1 MKNILKFELSANGV
15 FSALPYLALWLLGV
29 ASGYTSDWLRQRR
42 VMSTTAVRKLFNTL
56 GNAVPAVAL
65 IAVGY
70 VGCDWVAA
78 VALLTVATGFSG
90 FTQSSFQVNSL
101 DLSPAF
107 ASIVYGF
114 SNTFANV
121 PGIVSPYSVGLITA
135 GSNGQT
141 IENWRIIFYFW
152 RGAAF
157 YDDCVWDFR
166 LGWGAGMELFW
177 SPRAGGNT
185 VVNAKITT
193 TIRNLH
199 SSRIHRHCVILQWI
213 IRNWSVPGVGRF
225 FSSEI

>member
-1 MKNILKFELSANGV
+1 MRITDLLVGNYTLLTNLPTYMKNILKFELSANDV

-29 ASGYTSDWLRQRR
+29 ASGYISDWLRQRR

-135 GSNGQT
+135 GPNGQT
-141 IENWRIIFYFW
+141 IENWRIIFFIS
-152 RGAAF
+152 GG
-157 YDDCVWDFR
+157 VR
-166 LGWGAGMELFW
+166 LFTMIVYGIFASGEVQAWNYSG
-177 SPRAGGNT
+177 
-185 VVNAKITT
+185 
-193 TIRNLH
+193 
-199 SSRIHRHCVILQWI
+199 HRE
-213 IRNWSVPGVGRF
+213 PVGTQ
-225 FSSEI
+225 